1 MKADQPESLEAFI
14 SGKPVETVNLFHYFV
29 GQFSKFGSVTAIPA
43 KTMIGIA
50 THRKRIAYV
59 TRIGKDFVHI
69 VFPFTQPYNDNLCF
83 EKIAQ
88 VPGDAHQ
95 FNHHLRIKRKQDIN
109 TEVLRFMKMA
119 YDQGI

>member
-1 MKADQPESLEAFI
+1 MKTDEPQSLEEFI
-14 SGKPVETVNLFHYFV
+14 AGKPVETVTLFHYFV
-29 GQFSKFGSVTAIPA
+29 DQFSKFGSVKAIPA

-50 THRKRIAYV
+50 TPRKRIAYV

-69 VFPFTQPYNDNLCF
+69 VIPFEQPYTDNLCF

-109 TEVLRFMKMA
+109 SEVLRFMKMA
-119 YDQGI
+119 YDHGV